1 MWLLDP
7 LHSSSHFPIPLILPN
22 FPSFCS
28 AFWEIFSTLFF
39 NSSIAFFISFDRW
52 IDIYTHMSMC
62 VRMCVYLYMEREREK
77 ERQKER
83 KERKK
88 RAALRLAGLCWQVRL
103 VSCGLAVIRLAVLLV
118 LLVASD
124 ITILSLV
131 SPLRQISQRRLFSSP
146 GCQLRGTQ
154 LGRKFASSQYAA
166 CKILCNSPVFN
177 IIFWPSVMP

>member
-1 MWLLDP
+1 M
-7 LHSSSHFPIPLILPN
+7 
-22 FPSFCS
+22 
-28 AFWEIFSTLFF
+28 
-39 NSSIAFFISFDRW
+39 DRH
-52 IDIYTHMSMC
+52 IYTYEYVCTYVC
-62 VRMCVYLYMEREREK
+62 VFVYGEREREK

-131 SPLRQISQRRLFSSP
+131 SPLRQISQRRLFS
-146 GCQLRGTQ
+146 GKL
-154 LGRKFASSQYAA
+154 
-166 CKILCNSPVFN
+166 
-177 IIFWPSVMP
+177 